1 MKTSGW
7 GAILAMPRIAITVNQ
22 IAITGPKSLPT
33 SPVPKRCSAN
43 SATSTATVIGTTRS
57 PMPGV
62 ATFSP
67 STAESTEMAGVITPS
82 P

>member
-1 MKTSGW
+1 
-7 GAILAMPRIAITVNQ
+7 MP
-22 IAITGPKSLPT
+22 
-33 SPVPKRCSAN
+33 PVPRRCTRN
-43 SATSTATVIGTTRS
+43 SPSRITRVSGTTKGS
-57 PMPGV
+57 AAEV